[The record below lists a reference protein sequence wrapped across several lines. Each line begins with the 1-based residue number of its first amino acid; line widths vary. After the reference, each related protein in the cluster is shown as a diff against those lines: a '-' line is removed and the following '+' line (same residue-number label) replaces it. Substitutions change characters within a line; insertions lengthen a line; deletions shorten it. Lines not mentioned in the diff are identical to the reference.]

1 MTDAEALALA
11 GRALALWGGGEAPPR
26 LVKNRENIV
35 FELRLAGGAR
45 AALRLH
51 RPGYQT
57 AAGIG
62 SELLW
67 MQGLAAAGL
76 LVPAPVPS
84 LSGALVEEAG
94 GRCLSC
100 VGWLEGAPLGAAEAP
115 LAGEAAEQAAMMHDL
130 GGLVARLHGAT
141 DALALPAG
149 FTRPSWDEEGLLG
162 EAPLWGRFWESPAFA
177 PGERALM
184 LEARGFARKALA
196 DLRAGGA
203 DYGLIHAD
211 VLRENV
217 LCHAGALALIDFD
230 DAGFGFRHYDLAT
243 ALVQSLEEPALP
255 DLAAALVA
263 GYRAARPLAPGRL
276 ALFVM
281 LRCCASAG
289 WIASRAGPGDPRQ
302 RFYAGR
308 ALRMARHVLDGTAPW
323 EPGL

>member
-11 GRALALWGGGEAPPR
+11 EQALALWGGGAEPPR

-35 FELRLAGGAR
+35 FELRLADGSH

-57 AAGIG
+57 LAGIE
-62 SELLW
+62 SELHW
-67 MQGLAAAGL
+67 MRALAQAGL
-76 LVPAPVPS
+76 QVPVPVPTQD
-84 LSGALVEEAG
+84 GALVAVAG

-100 VGWLEGAPLGAAEAP
+100 VTWLQGEALGSAEAP
-115 LAGEAAEQAAMMHDL
+115 LPGEPEEQAALMHDL
-130 GGLVARLHGAT
+130 GALIARLHDAT
-141 DALALPAG
+141 DAMAMPAA
-149 FTRPSWDEEGLLG
+149 FTRPCWDTEGLLG
-162 EAPLWGRFWESPAFA
+162 EAPLWGRFWENPAFTA
-177 PGERALM
+177 EDRALM
-184 LEARGFARKALA
+184 LEARAAARALLA
-196 DLRAGGA
+196 PLAKGA
-203 DYGLIHAD
+203 DFGLIHAD

-217 LCHAGALALIDFD
+217 LRHEGGLALIDFD

-243 ALVQSLEEPALP
+243 ALVQSLEEPALA
-255 DLAAALVA
+255 DLAPALVA
-263 GYRAARPLAPGRL
+263 GYRTARPLAPGSL

-289 WIASRAGPGDPRQ
+289 WIASRAAPGDPRQ

>member
-1 MTDAEALALA
+1 MTDAEALELA
-11 GRALALWGGGEAPPR
+11 GRALALWGGGGAPR

-35 FELRLAGGAR
+35 FEVRLAQGPR

-57 AAGIG
+57 VAGIE
-62 SELLW
+62 SELCW

-76 LVPAPVPS
+76 RVPAPLPA
-84 LSGALVEEAG
+84 LSGALVEALD
-94 GRCLSC
+94 GRCVSC
-100 VGWLEGAPLGAAEAP
+100 VGWLEGEPLGSAEAP
-115 LAGEAAEQAAMMHDL
+115 LPGSAADQAARMHDL
-130 GGLVARLHGAT
+130 GALIARLHDGT
-141 DALALPAG
+141 DAMMLPPG
-149 FTRPSWDEEGLLG
+149 FARPSWDEDGFLG
-162 EAPLWGRFWESPAFA
+162 EAALWGRFWESPAFA

-184 LEARGFARKALA
+184 LEARDVARQMLA
-196 DLRAGGA
+196 EVRAEGC
-203 DYGLIHAD
+203 DFGLIHAD

-217 LCHAGALALIDFD
+217 LCHDGQLALIDFD
-230 DAGFGFRHYDLAT
+230 DSGFGFRHYDLAT

-255 DLAAALVA
+255 DLAATLVA
-263 GYRAARPLAPGRL
+263 GYRETRTLAPGRL

-289 WIASRAGPGDPRQ
+289 WIASRAGPDDPRQ

-323 EPGL
+323 ELGL

>member
-1 MTDAEALALA
+1 MIDAEALAIA
-11 GRALALWGGGEAPPR
+11 SRALALWGGGEAPPR

-35 FELRLAGGAR
+35 FELRLAKGQR

-57 AAGIG
+57 AAGIE

-76 LVPAPVPS
+76 LVPAPVPA
-84 LSGALVEEAG
+84 LSGALVEALD
-94 GRCLSC
+94 GRCVSC
-100 VGWLEGAPLGAAEAP
+100 VSWLEGAALGSAELP
-115 LAGEAAEQAAMMHDL
+115 LAGDAADQAAMMHDL

-141 DALALPAG
+141 DALELPLG
-149 FTRPSWDEEGLLG
+149 FARPSWDEDGLLG

-184 LEARGFARKALA
+184 LEARDFACKALA
-196 DLRAGGA
+196 DLRMEGA

-230 DAGFGFRHYDLAT
+230 DSGFGFRPYDLAT

-263 GYRAARPLAPGRL
+263 GYRARRPLAPGRL

-302 RFYAGR
+302 RFYAAR
-308 ALRMARHVLDGTAPW
+308 ALRMARHVLDGSAPW
-323 EPGL
+323 EPRL

>member
-11 GRALALWGGGEAPPR
+11 DRALALWGGGAPPR

-51 RPGYQT
+51 RPGYRT
-57 AAGIG
+57 ARAIG
-62 SELLW
+62 SELHW
-67 MQGLAAAGL
+67 MRGLAAAGL
-76 LVPAPVPS
+76 PVPAPVPS
-84 LSGALVEEAG
+84 LSGALVEAAG

-100 VGWLEGAPLGAAEAP
+100 VGWLEGAAIGSAEAP
-115 LAGEAAEQAAMMHDL
+115 LPGGPAEQAALMRDL
-130 GGLVARLHGAT
+130 GGLVARLH
-141 DALALPAG
+141 DAADRMALPAG
-149 FTRPSWDEEGLLG
+149 FTRPRWDEDGLLG
-162 EAPLWGRFWESPAFA
+162 ETPLWGRFWESPAFTA
-177 PGERALM
+177 DERALM
-184 LEARGFARKALA
+184 RQARAAARAALA
-196 DLRAGGA
+196 DLRAAGA
-203 DYGLIHAD
+203 DYGPIHAD

-217 LCHAGALALIDFD
+217 LRHAGRLALIDFD

-263 GYRAARPLAPGRL
+263 GYRARRPLVPGRL

-289 WIASRAGPGDPRQ
+289 WIASRAGPDDPRQ
-302 RFYAGR
+302 RLYAAR
-308 ALRMARHVLDGTAPW
+308 ALGMARHVLDGSAPW
-323 EPGL
+323 QPGL

>member
-1 MTDAEALALA
+1 MTDAEALELA
-11 GRALALWGGGEAPPR
+11 SRALALWGGGDAPR
-26 LVKNRENIV
+26 LVKNRENTV
-35 FELRLAGGAR
+35 FEMRLAEGQR

-57 AAGIG
+57 VAGIE

-67 MQGLAAAGL
+67 MQGLAAAGMP
-76 LVPAPVPS
+76 VPAPVPA
-84 LSGALVEEAG
+84 LSGALVEALD
-94 GRCLSC
+94 GRCVSC
-100 VGWLEGAPLGAAEAP
+100 VGWLDGVPLGSAELP
-115 LAGEAAEQAAMMHDL
+115 LAGTPGEQAERMRDL
-130 GGLVARLHGAT
+130 GGLVARLHEAT
-141 DALALPAG
+141 DALELPTG
-149 FTRPSWDEEGLLG
+149 FARPSWDEDGFLG
-162 EAPLWGRFWESPAFA
+162 EAPLWGRFWNSPAFA
-177 PGERALM
+177 ADERALM
-184 LEARGFARKALA
+184 LEARDTVRAALGA
-196 DLRAGGA
+196 LRAEGA
-203 DYGLIHAD
+203 DFGLIHAD

-217 LCHAGALALIDFD
+217 LCHDGGLALIDFD
-230 DAGFGFRHYDLAT
+230 DSGFGFRHYDLAT

-289 WIASRAGPGDPRQ
+289 WIASRAAPGDARQ